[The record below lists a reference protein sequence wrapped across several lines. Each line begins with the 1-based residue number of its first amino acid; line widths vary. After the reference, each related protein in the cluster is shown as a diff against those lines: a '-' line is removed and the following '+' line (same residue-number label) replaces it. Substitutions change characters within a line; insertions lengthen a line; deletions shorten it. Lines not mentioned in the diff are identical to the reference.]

1 MIFSTKKMHKYI
13 VCIGSNYNRTENL
26 TFARQKLAEQFSP
39 IYRAPELETA
49 PLFFKNPALFSN
61 QVIMF
66 FSDKDEELVKRILKD
81 IELASGRLPED
92 KKEER
97 IFLNNG
103 ILLYGD
109 RIIKPDV

>member
-1 MIFSTKKMHKYI
+1 MHKYI

-39 IYRAPELETA
+39 IYRAPELETE

-81 IELASGRLPED
+81 IELGFRSSAG
-92 KKEER
+92 
-97 IFLNNG
+97 G
-103 ILLYGD
+103 
-109 RIIKPDV
+109 

>member
-1 MIFSTKKMHKYI
+1 MHKYI

-39 IYRAPELETA
+39 IYRAPELETE

-66 FSDKDEELVKRILKD
+66 FSDKDEELVCAGRAAFSAADAGTKRSSI
-81 IELASGRLPED
+81 SR
-92 KKEER
+92 
-97 IFLNNG
+97 N
-103 ILLYGD
+103 
-109 RIIKPDV
+109 